1 LQIPEILR
9 AITREVHYNEKN
21 LQGYN
26 HAMLM
31 LAYTCWAFSEPALDL
46 LWLAPPPWALAERMK
61 ADTFIVTDTQYE
73 EHIRRAVDQA
83 PVRGIVRTLVSLSTR
98 M

>member
-1 LQIPEILR
+1 MHRALQIPEILR

-21 LQGYN
+21 PRGYN

-46 LWLAPPPWALAERMK
+46 LWLAPPP
-61 ADTFIVTDTQYE
+61 
-73 EHIRRAVDQA
+73 
-83 PVRGIVRTLVSLSTR
+83 
-98 M
+98 